1 MVEQGG
7 FTRSKK
13 SGENGNR
20 NARVHSRAPCLN
32 ERSFATACLIKTTM
46 TPLVLLVGFLG
57 SGKTTFL
64 KNLLPRLQ
72 EHGIEPH
79 VVINDYQNAQVDAEQ
94 LRGLAAEIAAISG
107 DCVCCGSREE
117 LVTGL
122 EKFEHAPG
130 RIVLVETNGTTDSEQ
145 LIEILALERNLR
157 HFSLPVQLSVI
168 DAQRWQKRFW
178 HNALEREQARTA
190 SHLFVSR
197 LDTVKDSRVAEV
209 EQSFERHRV
218 RGRRVS
224 AVEFASELSAL
235 CEELALAGERS
246 LEPCEHCGRHHDEE
260 HQEPHHDH
268 SEHHFS
274 SLEVPLPERI
284 PKKTFAQ
291 LLRNLPHEVIRAKGL
306 VRFAENPDEFFVFQK
321 VDRFDEPQ
329 FFPIGNTV
337 RINRPLALFIGPN
350 LPEQTLRASLAE
362 LASSLP

>member
-1 MVEQGG
+1 
-7 FTRSKK
+7 
-13 SGENGNR
+13 
-20 NARVHSRAPCLN
+20 
-32 ERSFATACLIKTTM
+32 M

-64 KNLLPRLQ
+64 KNLLPLLQ
-72 EHGIEPH
+72 RQGIEPH
-79 VVINDYQNAQVDAEQ
+79 VVINDYQNARVDAEQ
-94 LRGLAAEIAAISG
+94 LRGLAAEISAISG

-117 LVTGL
+117 LVTTL
-122 EKFEHAPG
+122 EAFDHIPG

-145 LIEILALERNLR
+145 LIEILALEKNLR
-157 HFSLPVQLSVI
+157 RFSLPVQLSVI

-197 LDTVKDSRVAEV
+197 SDTVKPARITEV
-209 EQSFERHRV
+209 EQSFGHHHLG
-218 RGRRVS
+218 GRRVS
-224 AVEFASELSAL
+224 AEEFATELTGLCKELSS
-235 CEELALAGERS
+235 AGERW
-246 LEPCEHCGRHHDEE
+246 LQPCELCGHHHDEE
-260 HQEPHHDH
+260 HPEHHYHDH

-284 PKKTFAQ
+284 PQKTFAQ
-291 LLRNLPHEVIRAKGL
+291 LLRNLPEEVIRAKGL

-329 FFPIGNTV
+329 FFPIGDTA
-337 RINRPLALFIGPN
+337 RINTPLALFIGPN
-350 LPEQTLRASLAE
+350 LPEQTLRARLAE